1 MNYVLDTDVVSQL
14 SKDRPHPGV
23 IQWIDS
29 IDDVDLYL
37 SAATLIEVR
46 YGIELLDV
54 GKKRQLLEDWL
65 IHKLPEQFD
74 GRIIPIER
82 HVADLAGRIMARAK
96 AEGWQ
101 LKPMDAVIGATAMV
115 NDMTLAT
122 LNRIHFKKLD
132 VRLAK
137 F

>member
-1 MNYVLDTDVVSQL
+1 LNYVLDTDVVSQL
-14 SKDRPHPGV
+14 SKGRQDPGV
-23 IQWIDS
+23 IRWIDS
-29 IDDVDLYL
+29 IDDDNLFL

-46 YGIELLDV
+46 YGIELLDL
-54 GKKRQLLEDWL
+54 GKKRQLLEEWL
-65 IHKLPEQFD
+65 VQKLPRQFD

-96 AEGWQ
+96 HEGWL

-122 LNRIHFKKLD
+122 LNRIHFEKLD
-132 VRLAK
+132 VKLVE